1 MKEEK
6 ETKVQIHI
14 QNTIRF
20 GEEMEIIDQYYQG
33 EWKETAGFHYLLYT
47 NEEKEK
53 VALKFSKAELIMTR
67 FSSPKSIMRFYKFED
82 GGAVIP
88 TPMGIQQFLIA
99 TDLFQLEDSRLHL
112 SYRLMTLD
120 GEQEFAHYQLLVEW
134 GE

>member
-1 MKEEK
+1 M
-6 ETKVQIHI
+6 QIRI

-20 GEEMEIIDQYYQG
+20 GEEMEIVDQYYQG
-33 EWKETAGFHYLLYT
+33 EWKEKAGFQYLLYT

-67 FSSPKSIMRFYKFED
+67 
-82 GGAVIP
+82 GAVIP

-99 TDLFQLEDSRLHL
+99 TDLFQLEDRRLHL